1 MDAFSI
7 YTHGSTH
14 HRHVIA
20 YAQTIRFLE
29 VHSLPSLVFE
39 ICIHSATGTGTP
51 VKAVYIADLL
61 WAK

>member
-7 YTHGSTH
+7 YTHGSTN
-14 HRHVIA
+14 HRHVIV

-39 ICIHSATGTGTP
+39 ICIHSATGTP